1 MTAFSE
7 FDVIVQ
13 GLMRFGT
20 TKARAEVLA
29 RQKLNLPLT
38 DERDPKVLEKEE
50 QTEIAR
56 MARAFGFKV
65 DSTSQ
70 YRPAKV
76 SGGFPDLWLVHT
88 RLPIALWWEV
98 KRQVGGRFSAEQLDF
113 AANCARCGVGYGSG
127 DRHAF
132 AEKLIALGIAYRD
145 GDRLEPTHATI
156 TSFDVGA
163 E

>member
-1 MTAFSE
+1 VSELAFTYDEMVSALLRSG
-7 FDVIVQ
+7 V
-13 GLMRFGT
+13 T
-20 TKARAEVLA
+20 TKARAEELA
-29 RQKLNLPLT
+29 RRKLGITLT
-38 DERDPKVLEKEE
+38 DERDAKALEKEE
-50 QTEIAR
+50 QSEVAKQ
-56 MARAFGFKV
+56 ARAFGFKV

-113 AANCARCGVGYGSG
+113 AADCQRCGVGYGSG

-132 AEKLIALGIAYRD
+132 AEKLIELGLAYRD
-145 GDRLEPTHATI
+145 GDRLEPTRA
-156 TSFDVGA
+156 GA
-163 E
+163 A